1 MVKNNMLI
9 ALLEEYEKVA
19 KEFYSV
25 IKGLSNQEF
34 VKIRDAKTND
44 NDCKSIQTVAN
55 HVVQSGYTYA
65 NYFNSVSK
73 RAWFEYEKKIDDPK
87 IVINEFEKM
96 LMYTENSFE
105 GIWQKTNKEIEAIKI
120 ETRWNVTYDFEQLL
134 EHAIVHVLRHRRQV
148 ENFLKNN

>member
-1 MVKNNMLI
+1 MLI
-9 ALLEEYEKVA
+9 ALLEEYEKVT

-34 VKIRDAKTND
+34 VKIRDTKTND

-73 RAWFEYEKKIDDPK
+73 RAWFEYEKEIDDPK
-87 IVINEFEKM
+87 IVISELKKM
-96 LMYTENSFE
+96 LIYTENSFE

-134 EHAIVHVLRHRRQV
+134 EHAIVHILRHRRQV